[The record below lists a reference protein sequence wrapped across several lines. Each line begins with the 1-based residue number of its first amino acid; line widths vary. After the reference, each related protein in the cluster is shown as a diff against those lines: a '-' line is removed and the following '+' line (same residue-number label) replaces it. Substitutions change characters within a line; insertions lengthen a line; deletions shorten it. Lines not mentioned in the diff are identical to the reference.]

1 MKKNILF
8 TIAFSLLSVV
18 LIAQINPNIKP
29 EPTQARPITVAEFH
43 TFIADNNMK
52 VFLIR
57 KPGYPLFRISIDPG
71 IPLIPEETQP
81 ELRRVMSAIFSKGS
95 SKYSSEQMKKI
106 SDYYAATVIGTLN
119 GISCSG
125 MNTQIDTL
133 MKVAATY
140 FTFPAINDSIVKKET
155 EKGLQDFLKKG
166 NSKKDSKY
174 SFASK
179 LIDSLRFYI
188 NQKDD
193 HAVEETAKGYENI
206 TTESVKKYFEKYYN
220 PDNSY
225 CIMSGDFTI
234 EQANKL
240 LCKYFEGWKSGT
252 KISSN
257 YTNSFKKNFPT
268 SRKIYVVDNPLAVQ
282 SKVSVRWPIG
292 DAFPY
297 SANEPLF
304 MVLNQVF
311 GAGYMSN
318 LNQNIRLDK
327 GLSYGANNI
336 MSIDIY
342 GGFCCAQTNVRNSET
357 AYALENILFEMLRMR
372 NELPSKETLDMAKNG
387 LIGDFARSMSK
398 INSPAIIGFGMVRD
412 KYNLPD
418 DYLSTYPL
426 KIEAITA
433 DDIRKASQKYIRPYE
448 CVILI
453 EGKVEDL
460 KGKLEKFGSVEYYS
474 EKGIRIE

>member
-29 EPTQARPITVAEFH
+29 EPTQAKPIKVAEFH

-57 KPGYPLFRISIDPG
+57 KPGYPLFRISINPG
-71 IPLIPEETQP
+71 IPMIPEETQP
-81 ELRRVMSAIFSKGS
+81 ELRRVMSAILSNGS
-95 SKYSSEQMKKI
+95 SKYSSEQISKF
-106 SDYYAATVIGTLN
+106 SDYYGATVIGSLN

-125 MNTQIDTL
+125 MNNQLDTL
-133 MKVAATY
+133 MKIAATY
-140 FTFPAINDSIVKKET
+140 FTFPAINDSIVKNEA
-155 EKGLQDFLKKG
+155 EKGLQDYLKKG
-166 NSKKDSKY
+166 NSKRETKS

-179 LIDSLRFYI
+179 LMDSLSFYKNLADKKI
-188 NQKDD
+188 
-193 HAVEETAKGYENI
+193 VEETAKGFEDI
-206 TTESVKKYFEKYYN
+206 TKDAVKKYFEKYFN

-225 CIMSGDFTI
+225 CIMSGDFTV
-234 EQANKL
+234 EQANKM
-240 LCKYFEGWKSGT
+240 LCKHFEGWKSGE
-252 KISSN
+252 KISSKYKDN
-257 YTNSFKKNFPT
+257 FMQSFPT

-297 SANEPLF
+297 ADNEPLF
-304 MVLNQVF
+304 MVMNQIF

-336 MSIDIY
+336 MSINFY
-342 GGFCCAQTNVRNSET
+342 GGSCSAQTNVRNSET

-372 NELPSKETLDMAKNG
+372 NELPSKATLDMAKNG
-387 LIGDFARSMSK
+387 LIGDYARSMSK
-398 INSPAIIGFGMVRD
+398 INSPAIIGFGMVKD

-426 KIEAITA
+426 KFETITA
-433 DDIRKASQKYIRPYE
+433 EDIRKASQAYIRPYE
-448 CVILI
+448 CMILI

-460 KGKLEKFGSVEYYS
+460 KGKLEKFGPVEYFS
-474 EKGIRIE
+474 EEGKRIY